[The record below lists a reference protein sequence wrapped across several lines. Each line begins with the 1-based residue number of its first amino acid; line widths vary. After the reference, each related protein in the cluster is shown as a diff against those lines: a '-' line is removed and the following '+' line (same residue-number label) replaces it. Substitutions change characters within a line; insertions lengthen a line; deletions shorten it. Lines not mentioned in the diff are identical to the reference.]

1 MTALFSGEEL
11 PMNTFS
17 PAVAGHQRAIGG
29 NCHIWKNLPEA
40 KLEWKHI
47 PRFYAS
53 GVIEAGEG

>member
-1 MTALFSGEEL
+1 
-11 PMNTFS
+11 
-17 PAVAGHQRAIGG
+17 VAGHQRAIGG